1 MSNQDPL
8 DSLTSFYQSLDSIPT
23 PHLVAKPSHKLGFWG
38 ILIAPIGASF
48 MAYLFVSICAVG
60 PTQPVSPVSVQMS
73 IDRYALHV
81 IHSESMPAKPANHA
95 LNSISRK
102 PVI

>member
-1 MSNQDPL
+1 MSKQDPL
-8 DSLTSFYQSLDSIPT
+8 DRLTSFYQSLDSIPT
-23 PHLVAKPSHKLGFWG
+23 PDLMARPSHKLGLWG
-38 ILIAPIGASF
+38 ILIAPIAASL

-60 PTQPVSPVSVQMS
+60 ATQSVSPVSVQMS
-73 IDRYALHV
+73 IDRYALHD
-81 IHSESMPAKPANHA
+81 IHPESMPSKPANHA